1 MRTMIKKIAFVT
13 GGGDC
18 AGINSFIAAA
28 VRQGITKHQAEFVGI
43 KKAFE
48 GACSDQIETHLTPL
62 NLAAIN
68 GLEIKP
74 STILESSRFN
84 PFSTENTAK
93 GYPQKLL
100 ANLKKIGVDAVL
112 GTGGNDT
119 IKSCMGLANLGFP
132 VLAAPK
138 SIDNDVSGTDTMLG
152 YKSAI
157 TFGATAV
164 RSTADSAKTHRR
176 ISLVEIMGRD
186 AGWLTLEIGIA
197 AGADV
202 VLIPEKPVD
211 LTKLCAK
218 IAAIYAKQ
226 SYVNIVVAEG
236 VRLKADD
243 PVLLKAK
250 AASGVVKALTEEDL
264 GIDSHGN
271 PKLGGI
277 GQILRR
283 IIRIQLGLKKL
294 EDVRATDLGFTLRG
308 LAPVADDVILGTR
321 FGNTAIDLLFSG
333 VSGKMVG
340 LQGNRIVTVAFP
352 DALVQKTVNWSDQ
365 DLSNVGVVF

>member
-1 MRTMIKKIAFVT
+1 MTKKIAFMT

-28 VRQGITKHQAEFVGI
+28 VRLGITKYQAEFVGI
-43 KKAFE
+43 RKAFE
-48 GACSDQIETHLTPL
+48 GACSDRIEDHLMPFDLDTVC
-62 NLAAIN
+62 
-68 GLEIKP
+68 GLEIKA
-74 STILESSRFN
+74 STILQSSRFN
-84 PFSTENTAK
+84 PFSSENTAK

-100 ANLKKIGVDAVL
+100 ANLQKIGVDAVL
-112 GTGGNDT
+112 ATGGNDT
-119 IKSCMGLANLGFP
+119 IKSGMGLSNLGFP

-164 RSTADSAKTHRR
+164 RSTVESAKTHRR

-211 LTKLCAK
+211 LTKLCAR
-218 IAAIYAKQ
+218 IAAIYEKQ

-243 PVLLKAK
+243 PVLQKAK
-250 AASGVVKALTEEDL
+250 AASGVVQALTAEDL
-264 GIDSHGN
+264 GVDSHGN

-283 IIRIQLGLKKL
+283 VIRIQLGLKKL

-308 LAPVADDVILGTR
+308 LVPVADDVVLGTR
-321 FGNTAIDLLFSG
+321 FGVTAVDLLFSG

-340 LQGNRIVTVAFP
+340 LQGGRIVTVPFP
-352 DALVQKTVNWSDQ
+352 EALVQKTVNWSDQ
-365 DLSNVGVVF
+365 ELANVGVVF

>member
-1 MRTMIKKIAFVT
+1 MIKKIAFMT

-18 AGINSFIAAA
+18 AGINAFIAAA
-28 VRQGITKHQAEFVGI
+28 VRQGIHQYQAEFVGI

-48 GACSDQIETHLTPL
+48 GACSDRIEDHLLPL
-62 NLAAIN
+62 NLEAVN
-68 GLEIKP
+68 GLEVKP

-84 PFSTENTAK
+84 PFSKDNVEK

-112 GTGGNDT
+112 ATGGNDT
-119 IKSCMGLANLGFP
+119 IKSGMGLSKLNFP
-132 VLAAPK
+132 VISAPK

-152 YKSAI
+152 YKTAI
-157 TFGATAV
+157 TFGTAAV
-164 RSTADSAKTHRR
+164 RSTVDSAKTHRR
-176 ISLVEIMGRD
+176 ISIVEIMGRE

-197 AGADV
+197 GGADLI
-202 VLIPEKPVD
+202 LIPEKPVD
-211 LTKLCAK
+211 LATLCDRIVALN
-218 IAAIYAKQ
+218 Q
-226 SYVNIVVAEG
+226 RQQYVNLVVAEG
-236 VRLKADD
+236 VRLKPDD
-243 PVLLKAK
+243 PVLLRAK
-250 AASGVVKALTEEDL
+250 AENPVVKALVEEDL

-283 IIRIQLGLKKL
+283 IIRTQLGLKKL

-308 LAPVADDVILGTR
+308 LAPVADDIVLGTR
-321 FGNTAIDLLFSG
+321 FGINAVDLLFAG

-340 LQGNRIVTVAFP
+340 LQGTRIVTVDFA
-352 DALVQKTVNWSDQ
+352 DALVQKQVNWSEN
-365 DLSNVGVVF
+365 DLRSVGVVF

>member
-1 MRTMIKKIAFVT
+1 MIKKIAFMT

-28 VRQGITKHQAEFVGI
+28 VRQGVHRYQAEFVGI

-48 GACSDQIETHLTPL
+48 GACSDRIEDHLLPL
-62 NLAAIN
+62 DLDAVS
-68 GLEIKP
+68 GLEVKP

-84 PFSTENTAK
+84 PFSKDNVEK

-112 GTGGNDT
+112 ATGGNDT
-119 IKSCMGLANLGFP
+119 IKSGMGLSNLHFP
-132 VLAAPK
+132 VIAAPK

-152 YKSAI
+152 YKTAI
-157 TFGATAV
+157 TFGAQAV
-164 RSTADSAKTHRR
+164 RSTVDSAKTHRR

-197 AGADV
+197 GGADLI
-202 VLIPEKPVD
+202 LIPEKTVD
-211 LTKLCAK
+211 LAALCQR
-218 IAAIYAKQ
+218 IIEINQ
-226 SYVNIVVAEG
+226 RQQYVNLVVAEG
-236 VRLKADD
+236 VRLKQDD
-243 PVLLKAK
+243 PVLIKAK
-250 AASGVVKALTEEDL
+250 AESPVVKALVEEDL

-283 IIRIQLGLKKL
+283 VIKIQLGLKKL

-308 LAPVADDVILGTR
+308 LAPVADDILLGTR
-321 FGNTAIDLLFSG
+321 FGIHAVDLLFSG
-333 VSGKMVG
+333 VSGKMVA
-340 LQGNRIVTVAFP
+340 LQGAKIGTVEFP
-352 DALVQKTVNWSDQ
+352 DALIQKQVNWSES
-365 DLSNVGVVF
+365 DLRSVGVVF

>member
-1 MRTMIKKIAFVT
+1 MIKKIAFMT

-28 VRQGITKHQAEFVGI
+28 VRHGASKYNTEFVGI

-48 GACSDQIETHLTPL
+48 GACSDQIEQHLLPL
-62 NLAAIN
+62 TYDSVI
-68 GLEIKP
+68 GLEVKP

-84 PFSTENTAK
+84 PFSKENSEQ
-93 GYPQKLL
+93 GFPQKLL
-100 ANLKKIGVDAVL
+100 ANLKRIGVDAVL
-112 GTGGNDT
+112 ATGGNDT
-119 IKSCMGLANLGFP
+119 IKSGMGLSNLGFP
-132 VLAAPK
+132 VISAPK

-152 YKSAI
+152 YKTAI
-157 TFGATAV
+157 TFGAQAV

-197 AGADV
+197 AGADII
-202 VLIPEKPVD
+202 LIPEKPVE
-211 LTKLCAK
+211 LGSLCK
-218 IAAIYAKQ
+218 RIAEIYEKQ
-226 SYVNIVVAEG
+226 QYVNIVVAEG
-236 VRLKADD
+236 VRLKPND
-243 PVLLKAK
+243 PVLVKAK
-250 AASGVVKALTEEDL
+250 LESPVVKALTEEEL

-283 IIRIQLGLKKL
+283 IIKVQLNLKKL

-308 LAPVADDVILGTR
+308 LAPLADDIVLGTR
-321 FGNTAIDLLFSG
+321 FGITAVDLLYSG

-340 LQGNRIVTVAFP
+340 LQGTKIVTVDFP
-352 DALVQKTVNWSDQ
+352 DALVQKQINWSEQ
-365 DLSNVGVVF
+365 DLQSFGVVW